1 MKKVIII
8 IGLIIIVA
16 GVGTPFVNGLV
27 MERIVKQSFGDI
39 NQMSVDAGSDF
50 SIEINQYNR
59 NFSSSQIV
67 WKIKSDALKSLY
79 GVEEIVFVDH
89 VDHGITGIV
98 STTSL
103 EENKWFKAFVN
114 KKLNGKNPLKIK
126 TEYKLSGNIDSTI
139 SLDAFSFKDGS
150 DVIEMMPG
158 TLLIKFDKG
167 LKNILS
173 EMIWEGCSVSQK
185 LRVDQLS
192 FDSKIKKIS
201 TYIWEG
207 NLAFKIKNIKVDDE
221 KEQIDIT
228 NLMCGYALDYNK
240 ADSSLSVEM
249 EYGIDNF
256 KTRLDTINDAFA
268 RIRLNRIDAQGYENF
283 MKTYS
288 QLINDIMDD
297 IAASRHDPDI
307 IKKTIEKK
315 MASIGLQMVG
325 VYEKFLKQGF
335 EIQIS
340 DVRAQLPQGK
350 IKGDITLALKK
361 DMTMTQF
368 IPILIQPSAAL
379 DIFLLKSC
387 VSLPYE
393 LAGDNQWLL
402 TPVYPGMQTGLFIK
416 DGDHLIHKAETSDG
430 KLILNGKEML
440 LN

>member
-103 EENKWFKAFVN
+103 EENKWFKSFVN

-256 KTRLDTINDAFA
+256 KTRLD
-268 RIRLNRIDAQGYENF
+268 
-283 MKTYS
+283 
-288 QLINDIMDD
+288 
-297 IAASRHDPDI
+297 
-307 IKKTIEKK
+307 
-315 MASIGLQMVG
+315 
-325 VYEKFLKQGF
+325 
-335 EIQIS
+335 
-340 DVRAQLPQGK
+340 
-350 IKGDITLALKK
+350 
-361 DMTMTQF
+361 
-368 IPILIQPSAAL
+368 PS
-379 DIFLLKSC
+379 F
-387 VSLPYE
+387 
-393 LAGDNQWLL
+393 
-402 TPVYPGMQTGLFIK
+402 
-416 DGDHLIHKAETSDG
+416 
-430 KLILNGKEML
+430 
-440 LN
+440 